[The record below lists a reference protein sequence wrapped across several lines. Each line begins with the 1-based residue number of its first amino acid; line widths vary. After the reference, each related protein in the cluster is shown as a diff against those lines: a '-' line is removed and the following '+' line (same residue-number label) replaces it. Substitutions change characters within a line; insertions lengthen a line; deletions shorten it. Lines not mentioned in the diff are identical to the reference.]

1 MTCTLARF
9 NNDLITTSLKSSRP
23 VLRCFEAKQP
33 PHAIYHC
40 ARIAVL
46 LLTQSQHNGNATA
59 GAATGGATARRA
71 VTFQTP
77 VNTDTPDAA
86 QQYQQQQQQQQH
98 YSQQQ
103 SADASQQQHDE
114 HNNDDAMLVQQQQE
128 QQQAAADAQSLEE
141 LKALMELFHIMSKLC
156 MYKLCK
162 LHCIPVER
170 SICCYATAV
179 SLYCSTLP
187 SVVQSNR
194 DSFIK
199 AY

>member
-86 QQYQQQQQQQQH
+86 QQYQQQQH
-98 YSQQQ
+98 SSQQQ
-103 SADASQQQHDE
+103 SADASQQQQHDE
-114 HNNDDAMLVQQQQE
+114 HNKDDAKQQE

-141 LKALMELFHIMSKLC
+141 LKALMELFHIMSKC
-156 MYKLCK
+156 RKYT
-162 LHCIPVER
+162 P
-170 SICCYATAV
+170 
-179 SLYCSTLP
+179 STLLTVTFEHNIMLLCHC
-187 SVVQSNR
+187 SMR
-194 DSFIK
+194 L
-199 AY
+199 A